1 VPWLLDGNNLARGGD
16 RAAVRRA
23 ALAIARRERVRIVV
37 FFDGAPPP
45 GGAEAE
51 ALGPVEI
58 RYARRADDAIVAF
71 LRGAGRGWRVA
82 TDDRALADA
91 ARSAGAEVVPAGS
104 FWRKAAAAPR
114 SRERE
119 DGPASDPRE
128 EMGYLSDPRNRLPAR
143 PARVAPSRRRRHRGR
158 G

>member
-1 VPWLLDGNNLARGGD
+1 VPWLLDGNNLAGGGD

-82 TDDRALADA
+82 TDDRALAY
-91 ARSAGAEVVPAGS
+91 ARSQ
-104 FWRKAAAAPR
+104 
-114 SRERE
+114 ERE